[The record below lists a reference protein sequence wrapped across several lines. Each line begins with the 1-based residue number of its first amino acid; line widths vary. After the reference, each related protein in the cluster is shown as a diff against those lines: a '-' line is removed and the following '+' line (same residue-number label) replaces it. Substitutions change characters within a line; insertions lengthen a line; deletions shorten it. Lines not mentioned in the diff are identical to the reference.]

1 MTMESG
7 SRHPQRD
14 PRRKRGGGVVL
25 RARQRSA
32 VVRRAGVA
40 LAVSSAL
47 LVAACGGQPSQA
59 ATSPTATPTPLANST
74 PTRQPNFWPQDLHA
88 SGAFT
93 TSIST
98 TDPQGGG
105 HDSACSGNA
114 PGTGKYSLLLWWVRT
129 PEHNSLSVE
138 VAGYKGPGGYTQGV
152 TATNVA
158 PLTVQRWT
166 TTAGDP
172 ATFTVAAGEESGTMD
187 VTMSDPLHPDRAKL
201 TIKGSWS
208 CVTGEKSQL

>member
-1 MTMESG
+1 M
-7 SRHPQRD
+7 
-14 PRRKRGGGVVL
+14 RRPGLSV
-25 RARQRSA
+25 A
-32 VVRRAGVA
+32 VGAG
-40 LAVSSAL
+40 L
-47 LVAACGGQPSQA
+47 LCAACSGQPSQSHSA
-59 ATSPTATPTPLANST
+59 SGPPATAMPAPVST
-74 PTRQPNFWPQDLHA
+74 PTRQPNFWPVDLHT

-105 HDSACSGNA
+105 HDSACSGNQSG
-114 PGTGKYSLLLWWVRT
+114 GTGNYSLVLWWVRA
-129 PEHNSLSVE
+129 PEHNSLTVE
-138 VAGYKGPGGYTQGV
+138 VASYQGPGSYSQGV

-166 TTAGDP
+166 TTGADP
-172 ATFTVAAGEESGTMD
+172 TAFTVAAGEESGTMD
-187 VTMSDPLHPDRAKL
+187 VTMTDPVHPDRAKL